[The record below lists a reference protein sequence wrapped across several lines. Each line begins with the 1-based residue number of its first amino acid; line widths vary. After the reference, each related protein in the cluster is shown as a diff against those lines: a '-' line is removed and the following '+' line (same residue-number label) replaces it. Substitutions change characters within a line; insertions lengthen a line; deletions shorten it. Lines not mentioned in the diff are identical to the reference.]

1 MKDIIKALFLGFK
14 IGAGLFMIYA
24 SGRLDSAIDREVM
37 DNKKE
42 DDKNA

>member
-1 MKDIIKALFLGFK
+1 MKDIIKAVLTGMK

-42 DDKNA
+42 GNKNA